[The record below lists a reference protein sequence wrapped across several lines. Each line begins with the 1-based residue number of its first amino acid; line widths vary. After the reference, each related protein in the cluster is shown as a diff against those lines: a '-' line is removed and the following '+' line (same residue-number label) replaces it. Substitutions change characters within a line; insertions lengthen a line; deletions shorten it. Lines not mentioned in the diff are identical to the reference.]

1 MDIYLDLSFFAN
13 VVVHSLSLI
22 YVYMIFEFKNKMYKN
37 FLIIFL
43 LSFIVFS
50 LPLFVIKEGY
60 IYIIYDVLILTA
72 LLPNKNKIYMIISY
86 ISIYYILLGIGQL
99 LDSGIIVNTQIIVI
113 NKPIST
119 LSVVLLFIPIVIVYL
134 LSYLLKKEFLI
145 HHYKYIVYI
154 KINDN
159 IYKLKGY
166 LDSGNTLLINGY
178 PVIFIKEH
186 ILLNEKLEKKEKIKY
201 YTLNNTIRE
210 DDGYEG
216 EIMIKYNYHKIY
228 KKIIF
233 SIVSDEYYFNNCDCL
248 LNAYCK

>member
-1 MDIYLDLSFFAN
+1 MSSS
-13 VVVHSLSLI
+13 V
-22 YVYMIFEFKNKMYKN
+22 
-37 FLIIFL
+37 LIIGNNNNWP
-43 LSFIVFS
+43 FIVFS

-119 LSVVLLFIPIVIVYL
+119 LSVVLLFIPIIIVYL

-178 PVIFIKEH
+178 PVIFIKKH
-186 ILLNEKLEKKEKIKY
+186 FLLNE
-201 YTLNNTIRE
+201 
-210 DDGYEG
+210 
-216 EIMIKYNYHKIY
+216 
-228 KKIIF
+228 
-233 SIVSDEYYFNNCDCL
+233 
-248 LNAYCK
+248 